1 MNKLRNMPVEAEPSD
16 FTQVGD
22 NAENE
27 LRIYL
32 RYRMFRGL
40 DGFVIKDTSHKIA
53 GILLGTHSKDG
64 KWVKIDM
71 AVELNGYSDSF
82 SDEDWEKSIRKAA
95 SQMPGYE
102 VVGWFC
108 SHPNAGVEPSAQ
120 EERAHGFFF
129 NDPWKVLYIIDPVS
143 HDRRFHI
150 WNEDNLAMARGYR
163 IFGREEKTA
172 GREEKSANMTEQRG
186 SRPYENLRERH
197 LENSV
202 DNINRKLDRRPP
214 VRRVDYLIG
223 GLVLLLIFLVL
234 LKPAPTAKVDQKEV
248 LAQQEKILASI
259 SALDERMSKIE
270 EHLNAV
276 GVIDSQLNLPSG
288 NLSESPVKTESKAKI
303 EQEEPVSSEK
313 ASAKSETIAEAKP
326 EPSPA
331 PVNDDTG
338 VLTGAKVVLHTVDDG
353 EMLSSI
359 CSKYYGTSD
368 AATIDA
374 LGKYNQ
380 LSSDFELYPGDV
392 LKIPDRASL
401 KKGGQ

>member
-1 MNKLRNMPVEAEPSD
+1 MPVEAEPSD

-95 SQMPGYE
+95 AQMPGCE

-120 EERAHGFFF
+120 EKRAHGYFF

-150 WNEDNLAMARGYR
+150 WNEDNLIMARGYR
-163 IFGREEKTA
+163 IFGREEKSG
-172 GREEKSANMTEQRG
+172 GREEKSANMTEQRS

-276 GVIDSQLNLPSG
+276 GVIDSQLNLPEGKS
-288 NLSESPVKTESKAKI
+288 SESSAKAEPKASS
-303 EQEEPVSSEK
+303 EQENVSSEK
-313 ASAKSETIAEAKP
+313 SETPAKSESVAETNP

-331 PVNDDTG
+331 PANDDTG

-353 EMLSSI
+353 EMLSTI
-359 CSKYYGTSD
+359 CDKYYGTSD

-401 KKGGQ
+401 KKAAQ